1 MLKHKIFIL
10 FFTCFFIFLLPIS
23 VFAIDDT
30 NVTLSG
36 NSITV
41 GNNFGENKEDMEK
54 GKQNDLKEVDNK
66 LGKYRDAIIFISGL
80 ATITMVLIFMRH
92 CIKLGVLG
100 TEHWALKRNSIMGL
114 LWSGL
119 AVALLGGMT
128 LFFAISYNLF
138 K

>member
-10 FFTCFFIFLLPIS
+10 FFTCLFIFLLPIS

-30 NVTLSG
+30 NITLSG
-36 NSITV
+36 GGISV
-41 GNNFGENKEDMEK
+41 GNNFGENKDDMGK

-119 AVALLGGMT
+119 AAALLGGMT

>member
-10 FFTCFFIFLLPIS
+10 FFTCLFIFLLPIS
-23 VFAIDDT
+23 AFAIDDT
-30 NVTLSG
+30 NITLSG
-36 NSITV
+36 GGISV
-41 GNNFGENKEDMEK
+41 GNNFGENKDDMGK

-119 AVALLGGMT
+119 AAALLGGMT

>member
-10 FFTCFFIFLLPIS
+10 FFTCLFIFLLPIS
-23 VFAIDDT
+23 AFAIDDT

-41 GNNFGENKEDMEK
+41 GNNFGENKEDIDK
-54 GKQNDLKEVDNK
+54 GKKNDLKEVDNK
-66 LGKYRDAIIFISGL
+66 LEKYKEAITFASGL

-119 AVALLGGMT
+119 AAALLGGMT

>member
-66 LGKYRDAIIFISGL
+66 LGKYRDAIIFTSGL

-92 CIKLGVLG
+92 CIKLDRKSV
-100 TEHWALKRNSIMGL
+100 
-114 LWSGL
+114 
-119 AVALLGGMT
+119 V
-128 LFFAISYNLF
+128 
-138 K
+138 

>member
-10 FFTCFFIFLLPIS
+10 FFTCLFIFLLPIS
-23 VFAIDDT
+23 AFAIDDT

-41 GNNFGENKEDMEK
+41 GNNFGENKEDIDK
-54 GKQNDLKEVDNK
+54 GKKNDLKEVDNK
-66 LGKYRDAIIFISGL
+66 LEKYKEAITFASGL